1 MLYEIQR
8 IKSEGDYEA
17 GKALVETYGVKVDQ
31 NLHNE
36 VLKRYSNLN
45 IEPYSG
51 FVNPVYK
58 PVMEKGEIT
67 DVKVEYTEGYKDQ
80 MLRYSKDYSF
90 LPSVN

>member
-1 MLYEIQR
+1 MPVSYTHLDVY
-8 IKSEGDYEA
+8 
-17 GKALVETYGVKVDQ
+17 
-31 NLHNE
+31 
-36 VLKRYSNLN
+36 KRQ
-45 IEPYSG
+45 EPYSG